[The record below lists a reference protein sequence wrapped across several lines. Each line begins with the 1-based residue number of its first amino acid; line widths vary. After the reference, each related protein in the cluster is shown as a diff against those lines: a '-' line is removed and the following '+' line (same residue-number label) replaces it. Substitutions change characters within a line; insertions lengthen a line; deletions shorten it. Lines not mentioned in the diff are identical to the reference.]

1 MQPQAYASL
10 VLGTMGRHGT
20 SVSYGGLGF
29 GLVNMGPHLG
39 KALLMVQVS
48 AVEKNAWSLSWFV
61 TCFFDVS
68 TSVEFGMHVPFGAV
82 WQEELR
88 AVAVDLGGC
97 ERLRETWSPIQSEDL
112 LFREHD

>member
-1 MQPQAYASL
+1 MQLQAYTSL

-48 AVEKNAWSLSWFV
+48 ALEKNAWLLLWFV
-61 TCFFDVS
+61 T
-68 TSVEFGMHVPFGAV
+68 
-82 WQEELR
+82 
-88 AVAVDLGGC
+88 
-97 ERLRETWSPIQSEDL
+97 
-112 LFREHD
+112 

>member
-1 MQPQAYASL
+1 MQLQAYTSL

-48 AVEKNAWSLSWFV
+48 AVEKNAW
-61 TCFFDVS
+61 
-68 TSVEFGMHVPFGAV
+68 
-82 WQEELR
+82 
-88 AVAVDLGGC
+88 
-97 ERLRETWSPIQSEDL
+97 
-112 LFREHD
+112 